1 MFLEALL
8 RFLLFLAICWQK
20 LYSHFRSHGYSVSL
34 EVIFSSELERVQGH
48 PRNVSVNYQFGSPLI
63 PSDFF
68 TSNFRDM
75 RNLMSVVFG
84 LFRKMKKKALMN
96 SRIPKFP

>member
-1 MFLEALL
+1 MLAKAIQSFW
-8 RFLLFLAICWQK
+8 FPWLFRE
-20 LYSHFRSHGYSVSL
+20 FG
-34 EVIFSSELERVQGH
+34 
-48 PRNVSVNYQFGSPLI
+48 RNVSVNYQFGSPLI
-63 PSDFF
+63 PSDFL

-96 SRIPKFP
+96 SRIPKFR